1 MAILKRDGDPGGDPR
16 TSVPEGALSII
27 ATGMA
32 VSGDIESNGVV
43 KVEGSVEGTIRAAR
57 QVLIGRQGSAKG
69 NIVTREAI
77 VGGRIEGNIT
87 ASERVE
93 VQGTASVTG
102 DIHTKSIV
110 VLEGAQIN
118 GQIRVNEHVGVE
130 RHEAVTSDTPS
141 EAPKIR

>member
-1 MAILKRDGDPGGDPR
+1 MAILKRDGEHGSDSR
-16 TSVPEGALSII
+16 SASPEGALSII

-32 VSGDIESNGVV
+32 VSGDIDSNGVV
-43 KVEGSVEGTIRAAR
+43 KVEGRVEGTIRAAR

-69 NIVTREAI
+69 DMVTREAI
-77 VGGRIEGNIT
+77 IGGRIEGNIT

-93 VQGTASVTG
+93 VQGTASVSG

-130 RHEAVTSDTPS
+130 QLGDLSLSA
-141 EAPKIR
+141 AP